1 MVMEHHPLTHLNGQ
15 SVLVRSTVDRSDPPV
30 ALRGTLEAQA
40 GPAGKPEVKI
50 VLECPDM
57 NNSASQR
64 EIITLHA
71 ADVARLLASEHE
83 GNYAFTIDRPL
94 MPVPEPRGA
103 PVVS

>member
-1 MVMEHHPLTHLNGQ
+1 MDHELTHLNGQ

-40 GPAGKPEVKI
+40 DPAGRPEVKI
-50 VLECPDM
+50 VLEYPDM

-71 ADVARLLASEHE
+71 ADVARLLASERE
-83 GNYAFTIDRPL
+83 GNYSFTIDRPL
-94 MPVPEPRGA
+94 MPAPGLRSVPA
-103 PVVS
+103 VS